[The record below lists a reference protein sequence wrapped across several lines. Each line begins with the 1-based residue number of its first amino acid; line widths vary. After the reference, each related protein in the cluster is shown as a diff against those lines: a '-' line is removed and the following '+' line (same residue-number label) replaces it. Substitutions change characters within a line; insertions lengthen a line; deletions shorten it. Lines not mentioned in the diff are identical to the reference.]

1 MALESLQDDLGS
13 ALEEHPNS
21 LLLQLLP
28 KLLGS
33 DLAPIVFG
41 GFLKRAAV
49 LLSKQLLSQEDA
61 ESGDLTKKLQYTAF
75 ILWAL
80 FSPASVKEYAK
91 SLHEKPA
98 FIRSALQLN
107 CSLLKASCEL
117 KVYTDKMIS
126 RRLHVG
132 RRYHA
137 STHMQCSKVVKFSL
151 SIAK

>member
-21 LLLQLLP
+21 LLFQLLP

-49 LLSKQLLSQEDA
+49 LLSKQLFSQEDA

-75 ILWAL
+75 IL
-80 FSPASVKEYAK
+80 
-91 SLHEKPA
+91 
-98 FIRSALQLN
+98 
-107 CSLLKASCEL
+107 
-117 KVYTDKMIS
+117 
-126 RRLHVG
+126 
-132 RRYHA
+132 
-137 STHMQCSKVVKFSL
+137 
-151 SIAK
+151 